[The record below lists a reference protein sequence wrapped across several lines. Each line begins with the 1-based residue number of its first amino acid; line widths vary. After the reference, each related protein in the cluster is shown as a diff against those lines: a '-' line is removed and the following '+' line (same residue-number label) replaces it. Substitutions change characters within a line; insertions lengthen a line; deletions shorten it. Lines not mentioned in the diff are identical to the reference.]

1 VLGKGGQLREV
12 PLPARTRPLITAWR
26 KHRADIPRPQDPAA
40 LFLARRGRRVS
51 ARTVDHVI
59 RQTGR
64 AARLEV

>member
-40 LFLARRGRRVS
+40 LFLALCRAKTPAWALNWRFAPARRLCG
-51 ARTVDHVI
+51 I
-59 RQTGR
+59 R
-64 AARLEV
+64 